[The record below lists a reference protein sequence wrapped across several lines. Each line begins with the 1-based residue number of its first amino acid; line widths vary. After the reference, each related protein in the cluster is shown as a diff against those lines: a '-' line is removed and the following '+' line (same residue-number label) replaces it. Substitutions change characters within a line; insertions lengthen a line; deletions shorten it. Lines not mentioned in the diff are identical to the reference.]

1 MRTHHY
7 AFMYLMNFWL
17 LSWSLDWSA
26 VFEIVQLLLFHIIT
40 SLKSI
45 IIDYNE
51 VLLCFLIFQ
60 HCDYI
65 TTYNYMIGSSHFL
78 CNYYDIFTYYY
89 VQGCLVL
96 HSYYI
101 IFEHQLLHFITP
113 LLLRIIMLR
122 IITVPQ
128 QQWYWNC
135 GNLCLLSK
143 FPQFSSWTKTK
154 EYSESASAWKKVCA
168 NLHEIS

>member
-1 MRTHHY
+1 MQ
-7 AFMYLMNFWL
+7 YLNF
-17 LSWSLDWSA
+17 
-26 VFEIVQLLLFHIIT
+26 LFHIIT

-128 QQWYWNC
+128 QQWY
-135 GNLCLLSK
+135 
-143 FPQFSSWTKTK
+143 
-154 EYSESASAWKKVCA
+154 
-168 NLHEIS
+168 